1 LDLYHN
7 VIHVSKQ
14 RDVDKAEMMMS
25 MSLTQL
31 SKQDTFQTPQ
41 DLLFL
46 AHILAIFVSINYW

>member
-1 LDLYHN
+1 
-7 VIHVSKQ
+7 VSKQ